1 MSPRARAS
9 RPSLA
14 CTVGRVRLAAPVL
27 LASGTCGYGLE
38 LAGQVNLSAIGGL
51 VLKSLTLE
59 PRAGNPM
66 PRVAECSQ
74 GMLNAIG
81 LANVGVQ
88 RFCAEKWPEVRNLPC
103 AVLANVAGATQA
115 EYVAVARRLEALE
128 GLAGLELNVSCP
140 NVRHGGL
147 EFGLVPRVLER
158 LVAAVRKATRRPLW
172 VKLTPNVSDLAPL
185 ARAAEAAG
193 ADAVTVINTLRGL
206 RMDLKQQRPV
216 LGNVSGGLSGPA
228 VMPVALY
235 HVYRV
240 AGAVKIPVV
249 GCGGIETAEDALEFL
264 LAGASAVQVGTATFR
279 QPKAGEAIVNG
290 IKRYLHSQGL
300 RSLRSL
306 IGAGRK

>member
-1 MSPRARAS
+1 MNPRAS
-9 RPSLA
+9 QPSLA

-38 LAGQVNLSAIGGL
+38 LAGHVDFSSLGGL

-59 PRAGNPM
+59 PRQGNPM

-81 LANVGVQ
+81 LANVGVE
-88 RFCAEKWPEVRNLPC
+88 RFCAEKWPEARKLPC
-103 AVLANVAGATQA
+103 AVLANVAGASQA
-115 EYVAVARRLEALE
+115 EYVAVARRLETLE

-140 NVRHGGL
+140 NVRSGGL
-147 EFGLVPRVLER
+147 EFGLAPRVLGR

-172 VKLTPNVSDLAPL
+172 VKLTPNVSDIAPL
-185 ARAAEAAG
+185 ARAAEDAG

-206 RMDLKQQRPV
+206 RMDLKRRRP
-216 LGNVSGGLSGPA
+216 LLANVSGGLSGPA
-228 VMPVALY
+228 IKPVALY
-235 HVYRV
+235 HVYRA

-264 LAGASAVQVGTATFR
+264 LAGAGAVQVGTATFR
-279 QPKAGEAIVNG
+279 RPRAAEEIAGGV
-290 IKRYLHSQGL
+290 KRYLQAQGL
-300 RSLRSL
+300 RNLRGV
-306 IGAGRK
+306 IGAGRI

>member
-1 MSPRARAS
+1 MSPRAAA
-9 RPSLA
+9 PSLS

-38 LAGQVNLSAIGGL
+38 LAGHVDFPALGGV
-51 VLKSLTLE
+51 VLKSLTQE

-81 LANVGVQ
+81 LANVGVEA
-88 RFCAEKWPEVRNLPC
+88 FCREKWPKVKALPC
-103 AVLANVAGATQA
+103 AVLANVAGASQA
-115 EYVAVARRLEALE
+115 EYVAVARRLDRLD

-140 NVRHGGL
+140 NVSHGGM
-147 EFGLVPRVLER
+147 EFGREPRVLER
-158 LVAAVRKATRRPLW
+158 LVAAVRKATKRPLW
-172 VKLTPNVSDLAPL
+172 VKLTPNVADIAPL

-193 ADAVTVINTLRGL
+193 ADAITVINTLRGL

-216 LGNVSGGLSGPA
+216 LGNVTGGLSGPA
-228 VMPVALY
+228 IMPVALF
-235 HVYRV
+235 HVYRA

-249 GCGGIETAEDALEFL
+249 GCGGIETAEDALEFI

-279 QPKAGEAIVNG
+279 RPRAAELIAAGLRRQLQA
-290 IKRYLHSQGL
+290 RGL
-300 RSLRSL
+300 RSLKPL
-306 IGAGRK
+306 IGAGRI

>member
-1 MSPRARAS
+1 MNPRAS
-9 RPSLA
+9 QPSLA

-38 LAGQVNLSAIGGL
+38 LAGHVDFSSLGGL

-59 PRAGNPM
+59 PRQGNPM

-81 LANVGVQ
+81 LANVGVE
-88 RFCAEKWPEVRNLPC
+88 RFCAEKWPEARKLPC
-103 AVLANVAGATQA
+103 AVLANVAGASQA
-115 EYVAVARRLEALE
+115 EYVAVARRLETLE

-140 NVRHGGL
+140 NVRSGGL
-147 EFGLVPRVLER
+147 EFGLAPRVLGR

-172 VKLTPNVSDLAPL
+172 VKLTPNVSDIAPL
-185 ARAAEAAG
+185 ARAAEDAG

-206 RMDLKQQRPV
+206 RMDLKRSRP
-216 LGNVSGGLSGPA
+216 LLANVSGGLSGPA
-228 VMPVALY
+228 IKPVALY
-235 HVYRV
+235 HVYRA

-264 LAGASAVQVGTATFR
+264 LAGAGAVQVGTATFR
-279 QPKAGEAIVNG
+279 RPRAAEEIARGV
-290 IKRYLHSQGL
+290 KRYLQAQGL
-300 RSLRSL
+300 RNLRGV
-306 IGAGRK
+306 IGAGRI

>member
-1 MSPRARAS
+1 MRPRAS

-27 LASGTCGYGLE
+27 LASGTCGYGAD
-38 LAGQVNLSAIGGL
+38 LAGLVNFSRLGG
-51 VLKSLTLE
+51 VILKSLTLE
-59 PRAGNPM
+59 PRVGNPM

-88 RFCAEKWPEVRNLPC
+88 RFCEDKWARARNLPC

-115 EYVAVARRLEALE
+115 EYVAVARRLDRLD
-128 GLAGLELNVSCP
+128 GLAGLELNISCP
-140 NVRHGGL
+140 NVSHGGL
-147 EFGLVPRVLER
+147 EFGREPRVLGR

-172 VKLTPNVSDLAPL
+172 VKLTPNVADTVPL

-193 ADAVTVINTLRGL
+193 ADAVTLINTLRGL
-206 RMDLKQQRPV
+206 RMDLKRKRPV
-216 LGNVSGGLSGPA
+216 LGHVSGGLSGPA
-228 VMPVALY
+228 VKPVALY
-235 HVYRV
+235 HVYRA

-249 GCGGIETAEDALEFL
+249 GCGGIETTEDALEFF

-279 QPKAGEAIVNG
+279 DPRAGEEIARG
-290 IKRYLHSQGL
+290 LARYLRGQGL
-300 RSLRSL
+300 PNLKPL
-306 IGAGRK
+306 IGAGRV